1 MNRSLLLGGRQLNI
15 SRSVRVWGIDL
26 GTTNSTVT
34 QVTWHPEDGGAAKP
48 EHTVLELGQPTP
60 EGVFTSPLVPSV
72 VAHLHDGSV
81 WVGEGAKRLRARPQE
96 SGLVPEKTLFFET
109 KNEMGLK
116 KSYYRAAEPF
126 DRPRKIAGQ
135 VLRFLCEGAE
145 QATGGAPDRVVVTV
159 PASFQLSQRMD
170 TLEAARMAGLDLKAY
185 GLLDEPTA
193 ALLAY
198 LETVGAGKVFTAGA
212 QSRVLVFD
220 FGGGTCDVS
229 IVEVTLSAKDCQL
242 HAAMR
247 GVSRYHR
254 LGGGDLDA
262 ALVHEILIPALF
274 EENHLKAGDFSW
286 AEKKRGLEPQ
296 LLGTA
301 EALKIG
307 LCREIERLKKFGK
320 YAPGAQGREESVISK
335 QPPVTCT
342 LGGKTLSLSRPSLS
356 AAQWEKLLA
365 PFLDADALYA
375 RETEY
380 RLTQSVFS
388 PLQDALDRANLKSS
402 EVDVVLLVG
411 GSTLIPQVRDAVAA
425 YFSKARVVSFED
437 AMEVQLAVSR
447 GAALHA
453 FFLEATGR
461 PFIQP
466 VAGSTVALLTGP
478 GEPLELVRA
487 GTPVPY
493 PQDLGFVRLDAL
505 AVPATGEHE
514 MRMEVVSLP
523 QRQVL
528 LNEVWKMDGAAKR
541 GEAITLEYRFGAN
554 GEFECGAY
562 VTARP
567 EQNFHRTVENPLVTV
582 VNPHPVRL
590 KIETIEE
597 NLRAQGGPTAGDAF
611 LLEQLARLY
620 AELGQKERAVDFL
633 KMGLRLQGR
642 PDAEMLNL
650 MGLYYGDLKD
660 FDRAEKA
667 YLAADEVSPRWAG
680 PMFNLARQRCLRGDP
695 AGAVKALEVCLE
707 KEPASG
713 PTKTL
718 KAQCLQDLGKKSEA
732 DAMRLEAVASF
743 GPPSTQADW
752 ELGWFEA
759 CAKSTGDAK
768 AESLAREERTRRAA
782 KGATVEDGTLRPE
795 LRPQLEKK
803 LEKK

>member
-1 MNRSLLLGGRQLNI
+1 MDGSLLLGGKQLNLN
-15 SRSVRVWGIDL
+15 RAVRVWGIDL

-34 QVTWHPEDGGAAKP
+34 QVAWRPESRGIAKP
-48 EHTVLELGQPTP
+48 EPTVLELDQPTP

-72 VAHLHDGSV
+72 VAHLHDGGV

-96 SGLVPEKTLFFET
+96 SGLVPEKTIFFDT

-135 VLRFLCEGAE
+135 VLRFLREGAE
-145 QATGGAPDRVVVTV
+145 SATGGAPDRVVVTV

-170 TLEAARMAGLDLKAY
+170 TIEAARLAGLDLKAY
-185 GLLDEPTA
+185 DLLDEPTA

-198 LETVGAGKVFTAGA
+198 LETEGASNVFTAGA

-229 IVEVTLSAKDCQL
+229 IVDVTLFSKDCQL

-274 EENHLKAGDFSW
+274 EENCLKPGDFSW

-301 EALKIG
+301 EALKVG
-307 LCREIERLKKFGK
+307 LCREIDRLKKFGK
-320 YAPGAQGREESVISK
+320 YVPGAVGVESK
-335 QPPVTCT
+335 QPAVACV
-342 LGGKTLSLSRPSLS
+342 LGGKALTLSHPSLS
-356 AAQWEKLLA
+356 AAQWEKILA
-365 PFLDADALYA
+365 PFLDSDALYA

-380 RLTQSVFS
+380 RLTQSIFA
-388 PLQDALDRANLKSS
+388 PLQDALDCSHMKASD
-402 EVDVVLLVG
+402 VDVVLLVG
-411 GSTLIPQVRDAVAA
+411 GSTLIPQVREAVAA
-425 YFSKARVVSFED
+425 YFSKARVVGFED
-437 AMEVQLAVSR
+437 PMEVQLAVSR

-453 FFLEATGR
+453 FFLEATGQ

-466 VAGSTVALLTGP
+466 VTGSTVALLTGK
-478 GEPLELVRA
+478 GEPMELVRA
-487 GTPVPY
+487 GSSIPY
-493 PQDLGFVRLDAL
+493 PKDMSFARLDSL

-528 LNEVWKMDGAAKR
+528 LNEIWKMDGAAKR
-541 GEAITLEYRFGAN
+541 GEPITLEYRFGAN

-567 EQNFHRTVENPLVTV
+567 DQNFHRTVENPLVTV

-590 KIETIEE
+590 KIEAIEE
-597 NLRAQGGPTAGDAF
+597 RLREQGGPTAADA
-611 LLEQLARLY
+611 LLLQQLARLY
-620 AELGQKERAVDFL
+620 AELGQHERALDFL
-633 KMGLRLQGR
+633 KIGLRLRGR

-650 MGLYYGDLKD
+650 MGLYYADIKD
-660 FDRAEKA
+660 QDRAEKA
-667 YLAADEVSPRWAG
+667 YLAANEVAPRWAG
-680 PMFNLARQRCLRGDP
+680 PMFNLALLRRSRGDV
-695 AGAVKALEVCLE
+695 AGAIKALDVCLE
-707 KEPASG
+707 KEPSSG
-713 PTKTL
+713 PAKTL
-718 KAQCLQDLGKKSEA
+718 KAQCLQDLGKKS
-732 DAMRLEAVASF
+732 DAEAVRQEAATSF
-743 GPPSTQADW
+743 GPPSTQDDW

-759 CAKSTGDAK
+759 WARSTGDAK
-768 AESLAREERTRRAA
+768 AESSARKERARRSA
-782 KGATVEDGTLRPE
+782 KGTTIEDDALRPE
-795 LRPQLEKK
+795 LRPQMEKR
-803 LEKK
+803 